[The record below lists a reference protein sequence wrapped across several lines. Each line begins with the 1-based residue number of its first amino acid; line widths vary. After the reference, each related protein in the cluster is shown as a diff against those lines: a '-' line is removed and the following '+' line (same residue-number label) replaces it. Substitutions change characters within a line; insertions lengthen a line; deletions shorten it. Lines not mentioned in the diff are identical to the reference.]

1 MGDTCRYT
9 VQTVKPQRYNQIKV
23 TLLGLRKQSTFND
36 HVTAC
41 NQFSA
46 IASA

>member
-36 HVTAC
+36 HVSVSYEC
-41 NQFSA
+41 GVKNL
-46 IASA
+46 